1 MAKTGSPL
9 SCNSLANSCTCSSIR
24 SYQQNHY
31 KYHLTWNIH
40 GLVNGPL
47 LSWTLCISITLIMC
61 RDENKLGAALRN
73 FLHCPV
79 VSSVFTSDILLST
92 LPSKCTSRITRDQFS
107 NPQKGKEKSD
117 SSYVPISRQQ
127 MGRQNTN
134 VNLRSSKGVERK
146 NRRITFTKPTAV

>member
-1 MAKTGSPL
+1 
-9 SCNSLANSCTCSSIR
+9 
-24 SYQQNHY
+24 
-31 KYHLTWNIH
+31 
-40 GLVNGPL
+40 
-47 LSWTLCISITLIMC
+47 MC
-61 RDENKLGAALRN
+61 RDANKLGAALRN

-107 NPQKGKEKSD
+107 NPHKGKEKSD

-146 NRRITFTKPTAV
+146 NRRITFTKHTAV